1 MTAGKIMS
9 PYLIS
14 LAVGLGVGIIY
25 GLLAV
30 KSPAPPVIALMGLL
44 GILAGE
50 AAVSYLRGHTDVT
63 ATFLHRKNFATD
75 EGTQGKRTR
84 QNQSDSAS

>member
-1 MTAGKIMS
+1 ML

-14 LAVGLGVGIIY
+14 LVVGLVVGIIY

-50 AAVSYLRGHTDVT
+50 AAVSYMRGHTDIA
-63 ATFLHRKNFATD
+63 ATLLHRKSFATD
-75 EGTQGKRTR
+75 EGLQGKRD
-84 QNQSDSAS
+84 QQQQPDSAS